1 MPEQSK
7 VYGDLGSAAAPIG
20 QIPQGIGYPI
30 AEIETTP
37 AGSFNPT
44 TDMIIERLLDGVAT
58 TSPQEPA
65 GLGVSNLIQVDF
77 GAGSNTVA
85 DPVMLSAAG
94 ALTINDTGTYRIKI
108 AMQFGRTG
116 ASGTSVLLFR
126 VLVNGTQAGRSVEYK
141 LTNANKT
148 SYFEND
154 TWITLPAGTVVTVEI
169 MRDASGTD
177 FGGLF
182 GFDPTVEAGSWNSAP
197 SAALRVERWV
207 TTP

>member
-1 MPEQSK
+1 MPAQSK
-7 VYGDLGSAAAPIG
+7 IYGDLGSATAPIG
-20 QIPQGIGYPI
+20 QVPQGIGFPI

-37 AGSFNPT
+37 TGSFNPT
-44 TDMIIERLLDGVAT
+44 TDMVIDRLLDGVSP
-58 TSPQEPA
+58 TSPQQPA
-65 GLGVSNLIQVDF
+65 GVGVANQIQITF
-77 GAGSNTVA
+77 GAGANTGA

-94 ALTINDTGTYRIKI
+94 VLTINETGTYRIKI

-126 VLVNGTQAGRSVEYK
+126 VLVNGTQAGRSIEYK
-141 LTNANKT
+141 LNSANET

-154 TWITLPAGTVVTVEI
+154 TWITLPAGTVLTFQL
-169 MRDASGTD
+169 MRDASGSN

-182 GFDPTVEAGSWNSAP
+182 GFDPTVEAGSWNSTP
-197 SAALRVERWV
+197 SAALRVERWI